1 MKKLA
6 RLELKVCAYVVY
18 DAEANHAPTEA
29 LLDIIKERL
38 GRDIECDQY
47 QVTRHNESTALVAY
61 GNETALGRNGKTVKQ
76 VIEED

>member
-6 RLELKVCAYVVY
+6 RIELKVRAYVVY

-47 QVTRHNESTALVAY
+47 QVTRHKESTALVAY

-76 VIEED
+76 VIEEG

>member
-6 RLELKVCAYVVY
+6 RLELKVVAYVVY

-47 QVTRHNESTALVAY
+47 QVTRYSDRTALIAY
-61 GNETALGRNGKTVKQ
+61 GNETALGHNGKTVKQ
-76 VIEED
+76 VIEEG